1 MHRILS
7 YMYRISYNFITCNG
21 LKPKFLVLNTY
32 LIYTTLRTWTVLART
47 FATNHT
53 CLFPHIEYHI
63 LFTALPPFLL
73 HGHKCMGHKYIHIHH
88 TYRYIFR
95 GYREKRGR
103 LPSLIAVLFLT
114 PSSACVTCKFHNL
127 NILI

>member
-1 MHRILS
+1 
-7 YMYRISYNFITCNG
+7 MYRIPYTFLYVPYTVYFPICTVYLKVAFRVVSQFLKVAFHVEEHLHQIT
-21 LKPKFLVLNTY
+21 PAF
-32 LIYTTLRTWTVLART
+32 
-47 FATNHT
+47 
-53 CLFPHIEYHI
+53 FPHIGYRI